1 MQQAVKPKPRR
12 KYDIDFKAEVL
23 KMLISGQSA
32 AYIAKALGI
41 SENLIYTW
49 KSKNQGG
56 KKATTQQPEL
66 AAENQQLK
74 ERVRQLETERG
85 ILKMPGRRPCWA
97 FSAGRPDTTLRP
109 DRGVSQGVF
118 CRSTLLRFGC
128 EPQCLL
134 SLSTGSELPAISE
147 QTAAAATC

>member
-12 KYDIDFKAEVL
+12 KYDADFKVEVL
-23 KMLISGQSA
+23 KMLTNGQSA

-74 ERVRQLETERG
+74 EQVRQLETERE
-85 ILKMPGRRPCWA
+85 ILKKALGI
-97 FSAGRPDTTLRP
+97 FSR
-109 DRGVSQGVF
+109 
-118 CRSTLLRFGC
+118 
-128 EPQCLL
+128 
-134 SLSTGSELPAISE
+134 
-147 QTAAAATC
+147 AT